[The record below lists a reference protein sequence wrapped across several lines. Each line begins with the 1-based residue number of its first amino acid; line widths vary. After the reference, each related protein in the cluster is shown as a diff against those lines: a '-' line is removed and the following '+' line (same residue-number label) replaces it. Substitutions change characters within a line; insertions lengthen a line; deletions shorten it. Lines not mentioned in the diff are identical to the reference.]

1 VLCLD
6 TQLRDFDARQVPA
19 QAKRFEALGFDGVWT
34 FEAAHDPFLP
44 LALAAAATERLEIGT
59 NITVAFARAP
69 FAVAQTAW
77 DLQAS
82 SGGRFHLG
90 LGTQVRAH
98 VERRFSMPFERPA
111 ARITDYIRCL
121 RAIWS
126 TFQTD
131 ARPDYDGEFYR
142 FRLINPFFNPGPIAN
157 PAIPIYL
164 AGVNE
169 RMCQAAGEVAD
180 GFHVHPVHSVGYV
193 NDVIKPAIA
202 AGKRAAGREAAQ
214 VALYAPVF
222 AVTGETEAER
232 AESEAEVRRQI
243 AFYGSTPNYRAV
255 LEYLDC
261 GHIAKELS
269 ALVRQGEFE
278 AMARLV
284 PDSLLDAV
292 AIAAAPSQL
301 GATLRARYDGVLD
314 RVSLYFPIRERESDG
329 RWRAFVDGFR
339 GQPAAVA

>member
-1 VLCLD
+1 MLRLD
-6 TQLRDFDARQVPA
+6 TQLRDFDAREVPA

-44 LALAAAATERLEIGT
+44 LVLAASATDRLEIGT

-77 DLQAS
+77 DLQRS

-111 ARITDYIRCL
+111 ARIADYIRCL
-121 RAIWS
+121 RAIWQ

-131 ARPDYDGEFYR
+131 APPKYEGEFYQ
-142 FRLINPFFNPGPIAN
+142 FRLINPFFNPGPIEH
-157 PAIPIYL
+157 PDIPVYL

-169 RMCQAAGEVAD
+169 RMCRTAGEVAD
-180 GFHVHPVHSVGYV
+180 GFHVHPVHSVGYLK
-193 NDVIKPAIA
+193 DVVKPAIA
-202 AGKRAAGREAAQ
+202 AGQKAAGREQAHI
-214 VALYAPVF
+214 ALYAPVF
-222 AVTGETEAER
+222 AVSGETAAER

-243 AFYGSTPNYRAV
+243 SFYGSTPNYRAV

-269 ALVRQGEFE
+269 QLVRRGEFD
-278 AMARLV
+278 AMAKLV
-284 PDSLLDAV
+284 PDSLVDAV
-292 AIAAAPSQL
+292 AIAAEPSKL
-301 GATLRARYDGVLD
+301 EAALRKRYEGVLD
-314 RVSLYFPIRERESDG
+314 RVSLYFPIKGEDSDE
-329 RWRAFVDGFR
+329 RWRQFTRAFR
-339 GQPAAVA
+339 EAA

>member
-1 VLCLD
+1 MIRLD
-6 TQLRDFDARQVPA
+6 TQLRDFDARQVSA
-19 QAKRFEALGFDGVWT
+19 QAGRFEALGFDGVWT

-77 DLQAS
+77 DLQAAS
-82 SGGRFHLG
+82 RGRFHLG

-121 RAIWS
+121 RAIWD

-131 ARPDYDGEFYR
+131 ARPAYEGEFYQ

-157 PAIPIYL
+157 PRIPIYL

-169 RMCQAAGEVAD
+169 RMCRAAGEVAD
-180 GFHVHPVHSVGYV
+180 GFHVHPVHSPGYIR
-193 NDVIKPAIA
+193 DVIKPAIA
-202 AGKRAAGREAAQ
+202 KGAASEGRSGDD

-222 AVTGETEAER
+222 AVTGETATEK

-243 AFYGSTPNYRAV
+243 SFYGSTPNYRAV
-255 LEYLDC
+255 LEYHDC
-261 GHIAKELS
+261 GHIARELS
-269 ALVRQGEFE
+269 ALVRKGEFD
-278 AMARLV
+278 AMAKLV
-284 PDSLLDAV
+284 PDALMDAV
-292 AIAAAPSQL
+292 AIAAEPAQL
-301 GATLRARYDGVLD
+301 GQALRQRYEGVLD
-314 RVSLYFPIRERESDG
+314 RVSLYFPIKADDADT
-329 RWRAFVDGFR
+329 RWTQFVQGFK
-339 GQPAAVA
+339 A